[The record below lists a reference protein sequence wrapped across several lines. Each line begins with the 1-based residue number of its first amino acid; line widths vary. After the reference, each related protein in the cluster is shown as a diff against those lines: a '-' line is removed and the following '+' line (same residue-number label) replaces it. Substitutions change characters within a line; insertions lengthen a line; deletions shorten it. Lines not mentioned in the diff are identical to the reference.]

1 MSTYTY
7 SACQLFLHSCSSR
20 MNPTTWRTL
29 VDLGIAAR
37 LPTRRG
43 CRGGSRKQRAIT
55 RVVGCRPPTDRT
67 CTRPCYVNLVQVPIS
82 RLPETVSKT
91 KFALINARSPQN
103 KALLVRDYVDVDI
116 LYSSKVCCAAIIPC

>member
-1 MSTYTY
+1 
-7 SACQLFLHSCSSR
+7 
-20 MNPTTWRTL
+20 MNPTTRRTL

-43 CRGGSRKQRAIT
+43 CRGGSRKRRAIT

-67 CTRPCYVNLVQVPIS
+67 CTRPCYVSLVQVPIS

-91 KFALINARSPQN
+91 KFALINARSLRN
-103 KALLVRDYVDVDI
+103 KAIHVRDYVDDRSVDF
-116 LYSSKVCCAAIIPC
+116 AAITETWLADEDNASVFELC